1 MNLKQGI
8 IFAVLVVV
16 ILAGISLWLRY
27 APKNIQTD
35 TVNTPKMGTLSD
47 GLQIED
53 LVVGTGAEAKAGDT
67 VTVNYVGTLDNGTKF
82 DSSYDRGEP
91 ATFSLNQVI
100 KGWQE
105 GIPGMKVGGKRRLI
119 IPPSLGYGSR
129 GIPGTIPP
137 NSTLHFDVE
146 LLEVNGSK

>member
-1 MNLKQGI
+1 MKRAL
-8 IFAVLVVV
+8 IFAIV
-16 ILAGISLWLRY
+16 AGILTGGTVYWLNSGT
-27 APKNIQTD
+27 KKQSNTQTQTNPMD
-35 TVNTPKMGTLSD
+35 ELK
-47 GLQIED
+47 IED
-53 LVVGTGAEAKAGDT
+53 LTVGTGAEAKAGDT

-119 IPPSLGYGSR
+119 IPASLGYGANAVGS
-129 GIPGTIPP
+129 IPP

-146 LLEVNGSK
+146 LLKVGQ